1 MEKLGMNHA
10 KPFVHDYQNPKD
22 AENVLFDRVEGA
34 INKLKAKG
42 YKDNEIVIGF
52 LDETSPQN

>member
-10 KPFVHDYQNPKD
+10 KPFVHDCQKPKD
-22 AENVLFDRVEGA
+22 AENVLFERVEGA
-34 INKLKAKG
+34 MNKLKAKG